1 MKLSDYRN
9 QIKKIEDL
17 THYVELNLS
26 FIMKV
31 FDKTLNPVLQ
41 FELLED
47 EDINYLYLSFI
58 ICQKRYYE
66 QLEAYKGLIL
76 GTIGYYE
83 RLKLTAI
90 KYETDIIE
98 FKQSV
103 DYSYYV
109 DTYDNWLKTVLAK
122 FNQSLLKMVGM
133 ADKYTVKD
141 SHDYNAIL
149 QCNFVFDDAFYIKKY
164 IKQIKDERTQ

>member
-26 FIMKV
+26 FIIKV

-41 FELLED
+41 FELLVD

-58 ICQKRYYE
+58 ICQKQYYE
-66 QLEAYKGLIL
+66 QLEADKGLIL

-83 RLKLTAI
+83 RLKI
-90 KYETDIIE
+90 N
-98 FKQSV
+98 S
-103 DYSYYV
+103 
-109 DTYDNWLKTVLAK
+109 N
-122 FNQSLLKMVGM
+122 
-133 ADKYTVKD
+133 
-141 SHDYNAIL
+141 
-149 QCNFVFDDAFYIKKY
+149 
-164 IKQIKDERTQ
+164 